1 MSATVDSPCPGVA
14 DALLL
19 ALCGAESASCRT
31 AYRTALVA
39 LAARDE
45 RIVCLEADLGG
56 QSNVFQQEFS
66 DRYYNFGLAE
76 ANMVSAASGMAATG
90 LVPFVHTMAS
100 FVTARACEQVKLDVA
115 YHQANVKIVASYG
128 GIAGAAF
135 GPTHHATE
143 DLAIMRALPGMVVV
157 NPADAV
163 ETVEALIAAAT
174 HPGPWYIRLGR
185 DPTPIVHRAPGGFRL
200 GAASLLR
207 SGADVTLFAS
217 GQSPVPIA
225 LQAADR
231 LGDDRIAASVLNVSS
246 LKPFDAV
253 AVAAAVRST
262 RAVVTVEE
270 HNIIG
275 GLGSAVAEV
284 IAEQGYGQLVR
295 LGVPDT
301 FVDRGGTYPALLAQ
315 YGVSVEAIV
324 TAVRALLVQRPQ
336 KTTWNDSGT
345 GLENGSGDDDGCG
358 TMPGVRRPGSG
369 RHGQHRDG

>member
-1 MSATVDSPCPGVA
+1 
-14 DALLL
+14 LLP
-19 ALCGAESASCRT
+19 ALCEAESASCRA

-39 LAARDE
+39 LAAQDE
-45 RIVCLEADLGG
+45 RIVSLEADLGG
-56 QSNVFQQEFS
+56 QDNIFQQAFP

-76 ANMVSAASGMAATG
+76 ANMVSAAAGLAATG

-100 FVTARACEQVKLDVA
+100 FVTARACEQVKLDIA
-115 YHQANVKIVASYG
+115 YHQANVKIVATYG

-163 ETVEALIAAAT
+163 ETVEALIAAAAQ
-174 HPGPWYIRLGR
+174 PGPWYIRLGR

-200 GAASLLR
+200 GAASQLR
-207 SGADVTLFAS
+207 SGTDVTLLAS

-225 LQAADR
+225 LQAAER
-231 LGDDRIAASVLNVSS
+231 LVGDGIAASVLNVSS
-246 LKPFDAV
+246 LKPLD
-253 AVAAAVRST
+253 VAAVGTAVRST
-262 RAVVTVEE
+262 RAAVTIEE

-295 LGVPDT
+295 LGLPDT

-315 YGVSVEAIV
+315 YGVSVEAV
-324 TAVRALLVQRPQ
+324 LTAVRTLLVQRP
-336 KTTWNDSGT
+336 
-345 GLENGSGDDDGCG
+345 
-358 TMPGVRRPGSG
+358 
-369 RHGQHRDG
+369 